1 MKLEDFVA
9 QVQQEL
15 KERFPDGSAVILKKG
30 VDDRGPFV
38 TIERQRDFG
47 EEDAGWSALVPRRP
61 TDSEE
66 KIRLLYG
73 HLKG

>member
-1 MKLEDFVA
+1 MELEDFVA
-9 QVQQEL
+9 QIQQEL
-15 KERFPDGSAVILKKG
+15 NERFPDGSAVILKKG
-30 VDDRGPFV
+30 ADDRGVYV
-38 TIERQRDFG
+38 TIERQRAFG

-66 KIRLLYG
+66 KVNLLYG